1 MGLLRSELLSSD
13 QLKHHAVDVATSHS
27 VDRRPG
33 KDRLLPRLDENE
45 RVLLQAYQVV
55 IAVAASGHRVM
66 QAEAWLLDNYYLIEQ
81 QIALARRHLPRGYS
95 RELPRLVGGPSAGYP
110 RIYELALDLIA
121 HQDGR
126 IDRDNAAAFL
136 AAYQTVDPLNL
147 GELWAFPIMLR
158 LGLLENVRR
167 VASRIARRREE
178 RDTAIA
184 WADRILTAAGQEPKR
199 LVHVL
204 ADFANATVPM
214 TAPFVEDFYA
224 RLQAQGPALA
234 LVQAWLEHQLSDQG
248 LSAIQLLEASS
259 RSAAADQ
266 ISIANSVGSL
276 RFISALDWG
285 RFVEDLSLVEQML
298 RLDPARVYA
307 GQDFLTRDRYRHAV
321 EAITRGSTHSEL
333 EVAKAAVILAQE
345 AQAEAGLSD
354 RTAHVG
360 YYLVNKGRQALEQA
374 MDSKVP
380 LMVRLTRVA
389 RPLRLFFYLAPME
402 LATVVAVALPFI
414 YIVRPEQGW
423 WWYIFFAIVGLIAA
437 SALVVP
443 IMNLLVTLTVPPR
456 ALPRLDFSEGI
467 PEAHRTM
474 VVVPTLVGRPEE
486 VPDLLEALEVR
497 YLGNR
502 DPNLFF
508 ALLTDFRDA
517 PERTQPG
524 DDELVALARAGIEAL
539 NERYSED
546 RSDVFYLFH
555 RPRVWNPVD
564 RVWMG
569 WERKRGKLEQ
579 FNALLLQSLPKAPRR
594 QRARMPPTPSPTSS
608 AIAPSWGPSST
619 SSPSTPTR
627 SSLGTSRTHSSGTWP
642 IRSTARCTTRRRAG
656 SPTATA
662 SCSRGPPSVWRAAP
676 VPGSRACLPARRAST
691 PTRGRSPT
699 STRTFSAR
707 VRSSARA
714 STTWLPSRRP
724 SAGASRRTSSSVTI
738 FSRAGT
744 PARPW

>member
-1 MGLLRSELLSSD
+1 MLGLLRSELLSSD
-13 QLKHHAVDVATSHS
+13 QLKHHAVALAGAHS

-45 RVLLQAYQVV
+45 RILLDAYEVV
-55 IAVAASGHRVM
+55 TAAAAAGQRIM
-66 QAEAWLLDNYYLIEQ
+66 PAEAWLLDNYYLIEQ

-95 RELPRLVGGPSAGYP
+95 RELPRLVGGPSAGLP

-126 IDRDNAAAFL
+126 VDRDNAAAFL

-178 RDTAIA
+178 RDMAIA
-184 WADRILTAAGQEPKR
+184 WADRILTAAGEEPKR

-204 ADFANATVPM
+204 AEFANATVPL

-248 LSAIQLLEASS
+248 LSAVQLLEAAS

-266 ISIANSVGSL
+266 ISIANSVSSL

-307 GQDFLTRDRYRHAV
+307 DQDFLTRDRYRHAV
-321 EAITRGSTHSEL
+321 EAVTSGSSHSEL
-333 EVAKAAVILAQE
+333 EVAQAAVHL
-345 AQAEAGLSD
+345 AEAAEREAGVDD

-360 YYLVNKGRQALEQA
+360 YYLINKGRPALEQA

-389 RPLRLFFYLAPME
+389 RPLRLFLYLAPMVI
-402 LATVVAVALPFI
+402 ATAIAVAIPFI
-414 YIVRPEQGW
+414 YIVAPDQSWGW
-423 WWYIFFAIVGLIAA
+423 YVFFTIVGLLAA

-443 IMNLLVTLTVPPR
+443 IINLLVTLTVPPR

-467 PEAHRTM
+467 PDAHRTM
-474 VVVPTLVGRPEE
+474 VVVPTLVGRPED

-517 PERTQPG
+517 PEQTQPG
-524 DDELVALARAGIEAL
+524 DDELIAVARAGIEAL
-539 NERYSED
+539 NERYSDD
-546 RSDVFYLFH
+546 RSGVFYLFH
-555 RPRVWNPVD
+555 RPRIWNPRD

-579 FNALLLQSLPKAPRR
+579 FNALLLQSRPGGAAPAETAPVAGDATRR
-594 QRARMPPTPSPTSS
+594 CRTRRCGRRLFRHSGRSLHPR
-608 AIAPSWGPSST
+608 GPSGT
-619 SSPSTPTR
+619 SSPSTPTP
-627 SSLGTSRTHSSGTWP
+627 SSP
-642 IRSTARCTTRRRAG
+642 
-656 SPTATA
+656 
-662 SCSRGPPSVWRAAP
+662 
-676 VPGSRACLPARRAST
+676 
-691 PTRGRSPT
+691 
-699 STRTFSAR
+699 
-707 VRSSARA
+707 
-714 STTWLPSRRP
+714 
-724 SAGASRRTSSSVTI
+724 
-738 FSRAGT
+738 GT
-744 PARPW
+744 PRAR